1 MQYIPDFSH
10 LRKYFPQKMYAIYK
24 KEIFMLFS
32 TIYRHNTDKIIIN
45 INTII
50 FMIRAE
56 SH

>member
-10 LRKYFPQKMYAIYK
+10 LRKCFPQKMYAIYK

-32 TIYRHNTDKIIIN
+32 TIYRHNTDKININ
-45 INTII
+45 IDTII